1 MMYDNPEYKGSI
13 GKVEK
18 KFLAVG
24 GMIGIDVLK
33 KLEISQKTLMER
45 TIDFMS

>member
-1 MMYDNPEYKGSI
+1 MMYNNPEYKGSI

-33 KLEISQKTLMER
+33 KNWKSHRKH
-45 TIDFMS
+45 